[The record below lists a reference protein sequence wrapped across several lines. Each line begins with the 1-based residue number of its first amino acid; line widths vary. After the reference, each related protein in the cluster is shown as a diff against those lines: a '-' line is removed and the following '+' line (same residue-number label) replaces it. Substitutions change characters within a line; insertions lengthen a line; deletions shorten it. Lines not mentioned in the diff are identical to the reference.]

1 MSFME
6 GQALAYMKIYGLG
19 VAIMVLLWGAAKV
32 WLIFYQKYLE
42 PQAKEAAND
51 QED

>member
-1 MSFME
+1 MSFAASL
-6 GQALAYMKIYGLG
+6 ALVYLKICAIG

-32 WLIFYQKYLE
+32 WLIFYNKYLA

>member
-1 MSFME
+1 MNFAAD
-6 GQALAYMKIYGLG
+6 QALAYLNIYGLG
-19 VAIMVLLWGAAKV
+19 VAIMVLLWAAAKV
-32 WLIFYQKYLE
+32 WLIFYNKYLE

>member
-1 MSFME
+1 MSFMA
-6 GQALAYMKIYGLG
+6 GQALAYLKIIGVA

-42 PQAKEAAND
+42 PRD
-51 QED
+51 GDRED

>member
-6 GQALAYMKIYGLG
+6 GQALAYLKISAVG
-19 VAIMVLLWGAAKV
+19 VAIMVLLWGAGKV

-42 PQAKEAAND
+42 PQGGD